1 MLVRVN
7 NQDIGSVWDTKF
19 EMKRLKLCVVAGL
32 FDWLQNRSIQGKSG
46 TSWFW
51 WSLPSSWSSIKIILG
66 LNKDQRLDSM
76 LQILVHYI
84 FEVLISL
91 GSKCRMMLAKSPR
104 RENYNDA
111 NSRCT
116 TLSMTQGC
124 QIGKLKIIGTP
135 KFSQIFNIFEL

>member
-46 TSWFW
+46 TSK
-51 WSLPSSWSSIKIILG
+51 LTKLRSSIKIILG
-66 LNKDQRLDSM
+66 LNKAQRLESM

-91 GSKCRMMLAKSPR
+91 GSKCRMVLAKSPR

-124 QIGKLKIIGTP
+124 QIGKLKIIGTS
-135 KFSQIFNIFEL
+135 KFSQILNIFEL

>member
-1 MLVRVN
+1 
-7 NQDIGSVWDTKF
+7 
-19 EMKRLKLCVVAGL
+19 MKRLKLCVVAGL

-46 TSWFW
+46 TSK
-51 WSLPSSWSSIKIILG
+51 LTKLRSSIKIILG
-66 LNKDQRLDSM
+66 LNKAQRLESM

-91 GSKCRMMLAKSPR
+91 GSKCRMVLAKSPR